1 MSDKNEDE
9 EILERLKLI
18 RVPAKAYYLALADER
33 TTMRLIAGRILT
45 GLGIA
50 AIQTGLTVWSYAN
63 AGAAVTWVMVG
74 IGVLGGLVVLQGA
87 KLLWRRGKNLREAR
101 EARETLEG
109 KQGWLWR
116 HEGRVLAGI
125 ADNEPEYVVASAL
138 EVCRDSRDRVAVEDE
153 GGLVEY
159 WLWAA
164 AVQDHALMS
173 LGQAPIGGTAHG
185 RLGEEYE
192 KLQQK
197 NANA

>member
-18 RVPAKAYYLALADER
+18 RVPAKAYYLVLADEH
-33 TTMRLIAGRILT
+33 TTMRLIVRRILT
-45 GLGIA
+45 GLGVA
-50 AIQTGLTVWSYAN
+50 AVQTGLTVWSYAN
-63 AGAAVTWVMVG
+63 AGATVTWVMAG
-74 IGVLGGLVVLQGA
+74 IGVLGGLTALQGV

-109 KQGWLWR
+109 AEGWLWR

-125 ADNEPEYVVASAL
+125 ADNEPEYVVESAL
-138 EVCRDSRDRVAVEDE
+138 EVCRDSRDRVAVEDD
-153 GGLVEY
+153 GGLLEY

-164 AVQDHALMS
+164 TVQDHALIS
-173 LGQAPIGGTAHG
+173 LGRAPIGGAAHG
-185 RLGEEYE
+185 RLGEQYE

-197 NANA
+197 KAKA